1 MKNHFTE
8 MMNKIYEL
16 YCRKIYRNYKHL
28 RGTWRIKHMLTQIIA
43 RSIESYDKEPESV
56 FEKDWENLL
65 ILDAARHDLYEEL
78 EGETEKRTTLAG
90 QSTEYIEKNFSEGDF
105 SDVVYV
111 TANPFFSETQ
121 FNELTGRKPEEVFH
135 EVFHT
140 YKTDW
145 DTEHNTVMPEE
156 LIRDAK
162 TAKKLFPEK
171 KIVVHFMQP
180 HYPFVNS
187 KFTDEG
193 IRPDL
198 DHEKEGFSIWELAE
212 TGKYDRE
219 ELWEAYRENLE
230 LVLPKAKE
238 LAENLGGKTAITA
251 DHGNFVGE
259 EGLYGHPRGVKSK
272 PVREVPWHVIE
283 HE

>member
-1 MKNHFTE
+1 MLG
-8 MMNKIYEL
+8 KIYTQ
-16 YCRKIYRNYKHL
+16 YCRKIYRNYKHR
-28 RGTWRIKHMLTQIIA
+28 RGTWRIKHTLTQLLD
-43 RSIESYDKEPESV
+43 RSLESYEKTPKSV
-56 FEKDWENLL
+56 FGEDWDNLF
-65 ILDAARHDLYEEL
+65 ILDAARHDLYEEV
-78 EGETEKRTTLAG
+78 EGDTEKRTTLAG

-105 SDVVYV
+105 SDIVYV
-111 TANPFFSETQ
+111 TANPFFSESQ
-121 FNELTGRKPEEVFH
+121 FKELTGREPEDVFH
-135 EVFHT
+135 QVFHT

-145 DTEHNTVMPEE
+145 STVHNTVMPES
-156 LIRDAK
+156 LMRDAR
-162 TAKKLFPEK
+162 TAKKLFPDK

-219 ELWEAYRENLE
+219 EIWEAYKENLE

-238 LAENLGGKTAITA
+238 LAEELGGKTVITA
-251 DHGNFVGE
+251 DHGNLVGE
-259 EGLYGHPRGVKSK
+259 KVLYGHPRGVKAK
-272 PVREVPWHVIE
+272 QVREVPWHVIE
-283 HE
+283 NE